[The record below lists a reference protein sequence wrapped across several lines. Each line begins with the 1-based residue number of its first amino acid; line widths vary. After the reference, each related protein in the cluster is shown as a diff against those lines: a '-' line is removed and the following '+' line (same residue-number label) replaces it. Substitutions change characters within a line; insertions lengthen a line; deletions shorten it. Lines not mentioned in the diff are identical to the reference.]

1 MITLPQL
8 LKVMLDNKA
17 SDLHLSA
24 GSPPS
29 FRVLGSI
36 TRAKVGA
43 LSPAETK
50 ELCYS
55 ILTESQKAILEE
67 RRHIDLSFGIR
78 DLARFRANI
87 FYQRGTI
94 SGAFRHIPF
103 EVPKLSTLGFS
114 TSVTSLIQRPKG
126 LVLVTGGTGSGKS
139 TTLASLIHEL
149 NETER
154 LHIITIEDP
163 IEYIHSHGK
172 CIVNQRE
179 IGTDAIEYSDA
190 VKAALR
196 EDPDVV
202 LIGEMRDKE
211 TIETALTLAETG
223 HLVFSTLH
231 TNGAHQTLNRII
243 QAFPAEYQDRIK
255 MQLSIVLEGILS
267 QVLIERADKK
277 GRALAMELLI
287 PNYSIRNLIRENK
300 FHQIP
305 SAMRLGQEVSGMI
318 TMNQSLLMLLSKGII
333 SLEHAT
339 ENSPDPEELIKL
351 IAATERKA
359 S

>member
-17 SDLHLSA
+17 SDMHISA

-29 FRVLGSI
+29 FRVVGNI
-36 TRAKVGA
+36 TRAKMGS
-43 LSPAETK
+43 LTPAETK

-55 ILTESQKAILEE
+55 VLTETQKALLEE
-67 RRHIDLSFGIR
+67 KRQIDLSFGIR

-103 EVPKLSTLGFS
+103 EIPKLSTLGFPP
-114 TSVTSLIQRPKG
+114 TVKSLINRPKG
-126 LVLVTGGTGSGKS
+126 LVLITGATGSGKS
-139 TTLASLIHEL
+139 TTLAALINEL
-149 NETER
+149 NDNER

-172 CIVNQRE
+172 CLINQRE
-179 IGTDAIEYSDA
+179 IGTDAIEYSEA

-202 LIGEMRDKE
+202 LIGEMRDQE

-231 TNGAHQTLNRII
+231 TNGAYQTLNRII
-243 QAFPAEYQDRIK
+243 QAFPAEYQERIK
-255 MQLSIVLEGILS
+255 MQLSMVLEGILS
-267 QVLIERADKK
+267 QVLIERSDKK
-277 GRALAMELLI
+277 GRALAIELMI

-305 SAMRLGQEVSGMI
+305 SAMRLGQETSGMI
-318 TMNQSLLMLLSKGII
+318 TMNQSLLNLIGRNLILFEDAI
-333 SLEHAT
+333 ET
-339 ENSPDPEELIKL
+339 SPEPEELLKMV
-351 IAATERKA
+351 AALERKTG
-359 S
+359 